1 MDGGTAGNQAV
12 TTYRM
17 PRGRVSDMS
26 RISRP
31 QMWSVKRNALG
42 WNSHHIDSI
51 LNTGGSGKGFFRVRQ
66 SGRMKLGAYS
76 SSQLEMSREG
86 IAGRSRWAK
95 MYLTISRMFATE
107 REVGSGSCKTRSGE
121 AAGCSRPQYASVT
134 CTPMG

>member
-1 MDGGTAGNQAV
+1 
-12 TTYRM
+12 
-17 PRGRVSDMS
+17 
-26 RISRP
+26 
-31 QMWSVKRNALG
+31 MWSVKRNALG

-107 REVGSGSCKTRSGE
+107 REVGAEVARRDRGKLLVVPDLNTL
-121 AAGCSRPQYASVT
+121 Q
-134 CTPMG
+134 